1 MLTLGFLLII
11 IKQESFSPIPLK
23 LRTKCNLT
31 DSYLCSCFAL
41 SLLLV
46 LLKSLSK
53 VSATSKCFYTYHWW
67 LFIIP
72 AKYPGALLLSS
83 QGKYRVTNKKKKK
96 KNTRKLINSCWLPV
110 CLDFLSLCI
119 YQRTGCTSAKG
130 EMYCGQSKCEQVG
143 LGQGICNSS
152 SQDEAN
158 ILPVVCLGMCHC
170 GTASSIW
177 PSKEV

>member
-53 VSATSKCFYTYHWW
+53 VSATSKCFYTYH
-67 LFIIP
+67 
-72 AKYPGALLLSS
+72 
-83 QGKYRVTNKKKKK
+83 
-96 KNTRKLINSCWLPV
+96 
-110 CLDFLSLCI
+110 
-119 YQRTGCTSAKG
+119 
-130 EMYCGQSKCEQVG
+130 
-143 LGQGICNSS
+143 
-152 SQDEAN
+152 
-158 ILPVVCLGMCHC
+158 
-170 GTASSIW
+170 
-177 PSKEV
+177 

>member
-72 AKYPGALLLSS
+72 TKYPGAVLLAS
-83 QGKYRVTNKKKKK
+83 QGKYRVTNKKKKQK
-96 KNTRKLINSCWLPV
+96 QHSKTNQFLLTSSLLGFPFFVHLPEDWLYLSQRGDVLWAEQMWAGWAGTRYMQLLLTGWSQHPACSLSGDVPLWD
-110 CLDFLSLCI
+110 CLLHLT
-119 YQRTGCTSAKG
+119 Q
-130 EMYCGQSKCEQVG
+130 
-143 LGQGICNSS
+143 
-152 SQDEAN
+152 
-158 ILPVVCLGMCHC
+158 
-170 GTASSIW
+170 
-177 PSKEV
+177 